1 MGKEIIHL
9 AHSPDSDDAFMFYA
23 LAREK
28 IDTGD
33 FRFIHE
39 LADIETLNRAAQ
51 EGKYEVSAVS
61 IHAFAYLHER
71 YALLDTGASMGEG
84 YGPLLVAPREI
95 PLAELP
101 HYTVAVPG
109 QRTSAFLTLKLFEPN
124 FQYRTLA
131 FDQIIPA
138 LQRGEVDAGLI
149 IHEGQLIYGE
159 YGLRSLLDLGVW
171 WKEATGLPLPLGG
184 NAVRRDLGE
193 EKIRNISRI
202 LRESIRYS
210 LEHRKEALQYALEFG
225 RGLDPQK
232 VDRFV
237 QMYVNQRT
245 LGYGEDGRRAVRLL
259 LDRGHKAGI
268 IPHRV
273 KLEFV

>member
-23 LAREK
+23 LAAEK

-33 FRFIHE
+33 FRFVHE

-95 PLAELP
+95 SLEDLP
-101 HYTVAVPG
+101 HCTVAVPG
-109 QRTSAFLTLKLFEPN
+109 EKTSAFLTLKLFEPKLR
-124 FQYRTLA
+124 YRTLP

-138 LQRGEVDAGLI
+138 LQRGEVDAGLL
-149 IHEGQLIYGE
+149 IHEGQLVYGE
-159 YGLRSLLDLGVW
+159 YGLRGILDLGIW
-171 WKEATGLPLPLGG
+171 WKETVGLPLPLGG
-184 NAVRRDLGE
+184 NAVRRDLGAE
-193 EKIRNISRI
+193 TMRKISRI
-202 LRESIRYS
+202 LKEGIRYG
-210 LEHRKEALQYALEFG
+210 LEHREEALQYALEFG
-225 RGLDPQK
+225 RGTGP
-232 VDRFV
+232 
-237 QMYVNQRT
+237 
-245 LGYGEDGRRAVRLL
+245 GEGGPFCPNVRQ
-259 LDRGHKAGI
+259 
-268 IPHRV
+268 
-273 KLEFV
+273 

>member
-84 YGPLLVAPREI
+84 IRPTTRCASGDSPGRASSLYSCGSGPAHFRVSHLE
-95 PLAELP
+95 
-101 HYTVAVPG
+101 
-109 QRTSAFLTLKLFEPN
+109 TL
-124 FQYRTLA
+124 
-131 FDQIIPA
+131 
-138 LQRGEVDAGLI
+138 
-149 IHEGQLIYGE
+149 
-159 YGLRSLLDLGVW
+159 
-171 WKEATGLPLPLGG
+171 
-184 NAVRRDLGE
+184 
-193 EKIRNISRI
+193 
-202 LRESIRYS
+202 
-210 LEHRKEALQYALEFG
+210 
-225 RGLDPQK
+225 
-232 VDRFV
+232 
-237 QMYVNQRT
+237 
-245 LGYGEDGRRAVRLL
+245 
-259 LDRGHKAGI
+259 
-268 IPHRV
+268 
-273 KLEFV
+273 

>member
-1 MGKEIIHL
+1 MREEVIHL

-23 LAREK
+23 LASEK

-33 FRFIHE
+33 FRFVHE

-51 EGKYEVSAVS
+51 QGKYEVSAVS

-84 YGPLLVAPREI
+84 YGPLLVATREI
-95 PLAELP
+95 PLQELP
-101 HYTVAVPG
+101 YCTVAVPG
-109 QRTSAFLTLKLFEPN
+109 EWTSAFLTLKLFEPKLR
-124 FQYRTLA
+124 YRTLP

-138 LQRGEVDAGLI
+138 LQRGEVDAGLL
-149 IHEGQLIYGE
+149 IHEGQLVYGE
-159 YGLRSLLDLGVW
+159 YGLRRILDLGMW
-171 WKEATGLPLPLGG
+171 WKETMGLPLPLGG
-184 NAVRRDLGE
+184 NAVRRDLGPE
-193 EKIRNISRI
+193 MIRKISRI
-202 LRESIRYS
+202 LKEGIRYA
-210 LEHRKEALQYALEFG
+210 LEHREEALHYALQFG
-225 RGLDPQK
+225 RGLDRER

-259 LDRGHKAGI
+259 LDRGYREGI
-268 IPHRV
+268 IPHQV
-273 KLEFV
+273 SVDFV

>member
-1 MGKEIIHL
+1 M
-9 AHSPDSDDAFMFYA
+9 
-23 LAREK
+23 
-28 IDTGD
+28 
-33 FRFIHE
+33 
-39 LADIETLNRAAQ
+39 
-51 EGKYEVSAVS
+51 
-61 IHAFAYLHER
+61 
-71 YALLDTGASMGEG
+71 
-84 YGPLLVAPREI
+84 
-95 PLAELP
+95 
-101 HYTVAVPG
+101 
-109 QRTSAFLTLKLFEPN
+109 KLFEPN

>member
-33 FRFIHE
+33 FRFVHE
-39 LADIETLNRAAQ
+39 LADIETLNRAAL

-84 YGPLLVAPREI
+84 YGPLLVASGAI

-101 HYTVAVPG
+101 RYTVAVPG

-124 FQYRTLA
+124 FQYRILA

-149 IHEGQLIYGE
+149 IHEGQLTYGE
-159 YGLRSLLDLGVW
+159 HGLRSLLDLGVW
-171 WKEATGLPLPLGG
+171 WKEATDLPLPLGG

-193 EKIRNISRI
+193 EKIRRISQI
-202 LRESIRYS
+202 LKEGIRYS
-210 LEHRKEALQYALEFG
+210 LEHREEALQYALEFG
-225 RGLDPQK
+225 RGLDHQK

-259 LDRGHKAGI
+259 LDRGHQAGI
-268 IPHRV
+268 IPHQVRV
-273 KLEFV
+273 DFV